1 MKKQINNIKGFLL
14 LVAMTFSMFSMQA
27 QTPKTVWNLDPSH
40 SSVKFDIDHMVIS
53 EVQGGFKEFSAD
65 IKADKPDFT
74 DAKGTFTVQLKSVD
88 TDNDKRDEHLR
99 SADFFNVEKNPAMSF
114 VIQKFTKVDGKKY
127 KVTGNLT
134 LNGVTKLVSFDAK
147 FGGIIKDPYGLTR
160 TGITINGEIDRY
172 VFGLK
177 YNSVLEAGGL
187 TIGQKV
193 RINVNLEFTQAK

>member
-1 MKKQINNIKGFLL
+1 MQKQLNTIKSAILF
-14 LVAMTFSMFSMQA
+14 VAMTFSMFTMHA
-27 QTPKTVWNLDPSH
+27 QTPKIVWNLDNAH
-40 SSVKFDIDHMVIS
+40 SSVKFGIDHMVVS
-53 EVQGGFKEFSAD
+53 EVDGRFKEFSAD
-65 IKADKPDFT
+65 IKADKADFT
-74 DAKGTFTVQLKSVD
+74 DAKGSFTVQLKSVD

-99 SADFFNVEKNPAMSF
+99 GADFFNVEKNPTLTF
-114 VIQKFTKVDGKKY
+114 VIQKFTKVNGKQY

-134 LNGVTKLVSFDAK
+134 LNGVTKLVTFNAK
-147 FGGIIKDPYGLTR
+147 FGGTVKDPYGFTR
-160 TGITINGEIDRY
+160 TGISISGEIDRY

>member
-99 SADFFNVEKNPAMSF
+99 SADFFNVEKNPAMTF

-134 LNGVTKLVSFDAK
+134 LNGVTKLVSFNAK

>member
-134 LNGVTKLVSFDAK
+134 LNGVTKLVSFNAK

-160 TGITINGEIDRY
+160 TGVTINGEIDRY

>member
-99 SADFFNVEKNPAMSF
+99 SADFFNVEKNPAMTF

-134 LNGVTKLVSFDAK
+134 LNGVTKLVSFNAK

-160 TGITINGEIDRY
+160 TGVTINGEIDRY